1 MKNIL
6 DLYLDFKS
14 EYIEIGLY
22 TIPQTDSS
30 SL

>member
-14 EYIEIGLY
+14 EYIEIGLDM
-22 TIPQTDSS
+22 IPQTDS
-30 SL
+30 LPL